1 MEENCCTKTC
11 LTEAEIKG
19 MIESEQIMKLGC
31 KTTCCVL
38 TLQNGFEV
46 VGTSA
51 CVDPANYDE
60 AVGAEC
66 ARKRAMDKVWELE
79 GYRLQCKC

>member
-1 MEENCCTKTC
+1 MDCATKTTV
-11 LTEAEIKG
+11 TEADVMA
-19 MIESEQIMKLGC
+19 MIESEEIMKIGA

-51 CVDPANYDE
+51 CVDPANYNE
-60 AVGAEC
+60 EIGATY